1 MVIMD
6 TLTKIR
12 TCAVELFRQFG
23 FKSVTMDDVARRAG
37 LSKKT
42 LYQHF
47 DNKDKV
53 VSDTIVWYKCKIS
66 DNCKSMLGKS
76 GNAVEAFV
84 KIQQML
90 DEAHKDVNPLLIFEL
105 QRFYPEG
112 YLQFRKN
119 LEQDAQQ
126 IKDNILQ
133 GIQEGNYRDDIDA
146 DLLSKFHIETAMLIL
161 HPNMM
166 VKDRY
171 DIQQVNK
178 TITEHFLYGIMTP
191 KGEKLYRKYKEKY
204 LK

>member
-1 MVIMD
+1 
-6 TLTKIR
+6 
-12 TCAVELFRQFG
+12 
-23 FKSVTMDDVARRAG
+23 MDDVARRAG

-47 DNKDKV
+47 DNKNKV
-53 VSDTIVWYKCKIS
+53 VSDTVAWYKCKIS
-66 DNCKSMLGKS
+66 ENCSTMLSCS

-84 KIQQML
+84 KIQQMV
-90 DEAHKDVNPLLIFEL
+90 DEAHKDINPLLIFEL

-112 YLQFRKN
+112 YAQFRKN
-119 LEQDAQQ
+119 LEQDVQQ
-126 IKDNILQ
+126 IKDNIIQ
-133 GIQEGNYRDDIDA
+133 GIKEGNYRSDIDA
-146 DLLSKFHIETAMLIL
+146 DLLAKFHIETAMLIL

-171 DIQQVNK
+171 DIQHVNQV
-178 TITEHFLYGIMTP
+178 IIEHFLYGIMTA

>member
-1 MVIMD
+1 MD

-66 DNCKSMLGKS
+66 DSCKSMLGSS

-112 YLQFRKN
+112 YLQFRRN

-133 GIQEGNYRDDIDA
+133 GIKEGNYRADIDA
-146 DLLSKFHIETAMLIL
+146 DLLSKFHIETAMLVL

-171 DIQQVNK
+171 DIQHVNK
-178 TITEHFLYGIMTP
+178 AITEHFLYGIMTP